1 MQLNRG
7 LISGVIL
14 LFLFAVVTG
23 LFFSATWRTPL
34 RKLWAGPEREILSV
48 ANGKIFPDG
57 EGRVLK
63 IKTPTQIILEVY
75 GPLKADTPPLME
87 QIVLPDKRD
96 AQFQFRARAT
106 NLALKDLDNDNV
118 FEIIAPSYDS
128 ALVPHLNIFR
138 FNRDSG
144 HFEPYTE

>member
-1 MQLNRG
+1 MHLNRG

-14 LFLFAVVTG
+14 LVLFSVVTA
-23 LFFSATWRTPL
+23 LFFNTPWRTPL
-34 RKLWAGPEREILSV
+34 RAIWAGSEREILSV
-48 ANGKIFPDG
+48 ATGKIFPDG

-106 NLALKDLDNDNV
+106 NLALKDLDNDNI

-138 FNRDSG
+138 FNKDSG
-144 HFEPYTE
+144 HFEPYIE